1 MLSRLDYCNSL
12 YYGSSVNL
20 INSLQ
25 TVMNAAAR
33 VVSGRRR
40 YSHISDYMRDNL
52 HWLPVAQ
59 RVQFKI
65 ATLIYSAR
73 LGNSPSYI
81 KDYVRPSTR
90 GERIGLRSTGNEML
104 LLNVPRYETKF
115 AERAFAVS
123 GPTVKEERKKE
134 RIILF
139 INHIYSHS
147 FNTNIR

>member
-1 MLSRLDYCNSL
+1 
-12 YYGSSVNL
+12 
-20 INSLQ
+20 
-25 TVMNAAAR
+25 
-33 VVSGRRR
+33 
-40 YSHISDYMRDNL
+40 MRDNL

-123 GPTVKEERKKE
+123 GPTVWNGLPLYVRQSSTLAIFRKNLKTH
-134 RIILF
+134 LF
-139 INHIYSHS
+139 MSSYGVTASG
-147 FNTNIR
+147 